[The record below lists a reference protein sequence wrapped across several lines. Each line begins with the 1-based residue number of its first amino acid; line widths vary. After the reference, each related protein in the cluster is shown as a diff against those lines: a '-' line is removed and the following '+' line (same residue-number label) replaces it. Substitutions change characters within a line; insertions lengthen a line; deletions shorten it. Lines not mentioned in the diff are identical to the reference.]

1 MREAMTNWFAHSK
14 FNLACAAFLAGLGL
28 LIAHMLTS
36 EQWVSFTTW
45 TLGLY
50 FGSSVADSAVT
61 KKPTDT

>member
-1 MREAMTNWFAHSK
+1 MSGWFLHSK
-14 FNLACAAFLAGLGL
+14 FKLACAAFLAGLGL

-50 FGSSVADSAVT
+50 FGSNVADSAVA
-61 KKPTDT
+61 KKSLDTTS

>member
-1 MREAMTNWFAHSK
+1 MTNWFLHSK
-14 FNLACAAFLAGLGL
+14 FKLACAAFIAGLGL

-50 FGSSVADSAVT
+50 FGSSVADSAVA
-61 KKPTDT
+61 KKPLDTTP